1 MHIFIIVKVQ
11 LSKLI
16 CSEPVGRCSVGATR
30 AAGTPQQCHQLT
42 KTTERFHVI
51 FMWSFISK
59 LQPSTTYG

>member
-51 FMWSFISK
+51 FMWSNQVLRTVNPF
-59 LQPSTTYG
+59 